1 MISVLAVTVHD
12 AHNGVMSSQNAWNGW
27 LKRARHCPSPN
38 FNSRPEL
45 SALDMLVVHNISLPP
60 GCFGTGDIESL
71 FCNKLDCSRDPSL
84 EELKGLEVSAHFLID
99 REGVLT
105 QFVSCLDRAWHAGVS
120 AWGGRTNCND
130 FSIGVE
136 LEGTDSQ
143 VYESVQYEALV
154 QLIVELREC
163 LPSLASG
170 PIVGHSDI
178 ASGRKTD
185 PGEAF
190 DWTQLRGLLA
200 CAASSDVYKQRE
212 S

>member
-1 MISVLAVTVHD
+1 MLAVEVLD

-27 LKRARHCPSPN
+27 LNSARHCPSPN
-38 FNSRPEL
+38 FNSRPDV

-71 FCNKLDCSRDPSL
+71 FCNTLDCSRDPSL
-84 EELKGLEVSAHFLID
+84 EELKGLEVSSHFLID
-99 REGVLT
+99 RDGALT

-120 AWGGRTNCND
+120 SWGCRTNCND
-130 FSIGVE
+130 FSIGIE
-136 LEGTDSQ
+136 LEGTDSRA
-143 VYESVQYEALV
+143 YESVQYEALA
-154 QLIVELREC
+154 QLIVELREY
-163 LPSLASG
+163 LPSLARG

-190 DWTQLRGLLA
+190 DWARLRNLLA
-200 CAASSDVYKQRE
+200 HAAGSDVHKQRVV
-212 S
+212 